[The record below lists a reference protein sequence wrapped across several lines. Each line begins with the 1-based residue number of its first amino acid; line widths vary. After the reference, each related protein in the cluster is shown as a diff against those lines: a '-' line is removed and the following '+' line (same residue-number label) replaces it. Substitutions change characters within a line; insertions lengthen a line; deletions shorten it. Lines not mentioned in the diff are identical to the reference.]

1 LEAAE
6 VDLLRDCLDKQ
17 VVDRHG
23 QNMGRVDGLVIQLE
37 PGKQP
42 RVAFVELGVETLA
55 QRVSSSFARL
65 VKRVSRS
72 LGSDQEA
79 RYRIP
84 WSKVVAAGI
93 ELVADVE
100 AEKTP
105 ALRLELW
112 LRKNIVSRIPGA

>member
-1 LEAAE
+1 M
-6 VDLLRDCLDKQ
+6 DLMRDCLDKQ

-23 QNMGRVDGLVIQLE
+23 QNMGRVDGIVIQLE
-37 PGKQP
+37 TGKQP
-42 RVAFVELGVETLA
+42 RVAYVELGAETLA
-55 QRVSSSFARL
+55 RRVSGSFARL

-84 WSKVVAAGI
+84 WSQVVAAGI
-93 ELVADVE
+93 ELVANVE